1 MSVPTPSWRPLSP
14 AERAVAIEVLTGG
27 PLSRSAVARRLGMSG
42 ASLTRLAKPLIDAGL
57 LVEAPTEAAPPAQG
71 RPGQPLDIVDGP
83 WHFVGLKITGDALY
97 GVVTTL
103 KSRVV
108 RRETR
113 PLTDRDPE
121 AVAELAGSL
130 VDELARDHPRLAGI
144 GVGVGGRVRDRSVVA
159 ESQFLGWHEVPFA
172 ELLERRTKLPIV
184 VENDVAALVE
194 SETWFGAGRGLDRFA
209 VLTLGA
215 GIGYGLVIGGTPV
228 RSADEGYGLGR
239 HWIIDP
245 AGPLTPEGQRGSAV
259 SMLSI
264 PGIEYQ
270 VHAATGTRI
279 PYETILELARS
290 GEPLASRVITEA
302 GRALGILLANI
313 ANFALPEK
321 VLLAGEGVGLMD
333 AAADTVSESLAAHR
347 HPAARPLDLETKVS
361 DFHDWARGAA
371 VLAIQ
376 VLVLGGRE
384 GG

>member
-1 MSVPTPSWRPLSP
+1 M
-14 AERAVAIEVLTGG
+14 
-27 PLSRSAVARRLGMSG
+27 
-42 ASLTRLAKPLIDAGL
+42 
-57 LVEAPTEAAPPAQG
+57 
-71 RPGQPLDIVDGP
+71 
-83 WHFVGLKITGDALY
+83 
-97 GVVTTL
+97 
-103 KSRVV
+103 V

-130 VDELARDHPRLAGI
+130 VDEFARDHPRLAGI

-172 ELLERRTKLPIV
+172 ELLERRTELPIV

-194 SETWFGAGRGLDRFA
+194 AETWFGPAADSTGSPCSR
-209 VLTLGA
+209 LGA

-302 GRALGILLANI
+302 GRALGMLLANI

-347 HPAARPLDLETKVS
+347 HPQPARSTWKPRSPTSTTGPAAPRYWPSRSSSWGRGRPDGVTGRLPVSSPSGIDSSHGLHVGPRMIHRMSTTRRPAPFATKRTADEVNEEIRALWLRSGGTLSGEQRREYQRLVLEWAAASARPHAHTDSSK
-361 DFHDWARGAA
+361 AA
-371 VLAIQ
+371 
-376 VLVLGGRE
+376 
-384 GG
+384 